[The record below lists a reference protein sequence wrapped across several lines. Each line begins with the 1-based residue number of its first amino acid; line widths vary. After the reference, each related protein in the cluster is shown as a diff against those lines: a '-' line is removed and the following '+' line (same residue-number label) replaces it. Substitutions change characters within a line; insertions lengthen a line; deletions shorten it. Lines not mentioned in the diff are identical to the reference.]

1 MTDSQANSEAIEAL
15 LERIRRL
22 ENADMGG
29 WISAVEERWT
39 FAGADDPSYSLSIP
53 GDLTWKYWPGQKVR
67 LRQAGG
73 AVKHF
78 IITGV
83 GYSAPNTIQT
93 LYGGTDYDL
102 ANSPIIEPY
111 FSAAKAPYGFPL
123 NEAKWSVESLGTADS
138 SQASPVAG
146 TWYNKGGSLVIPA
159 GRWRVEYA
167 AELEVAR
174 GSAGALDAFATLS
187 TAANS
192 EVNKEAT
199 TKIGVSSGVSMRG
212 SVGLSGYVLDL
223 AAKGTYYLNCKTGQA
238 SISAI
243 SFKGSEQKTRMRATC
258 GYL

>member
-1 MTDSQANSEAIEAL
+1 MI
-15 LERIRRL
+15 
-22 ENADMGG
+22 
-29 WISAVEERWT
+29 
-39 FAGADDPSYSLSIP
+39 YSDACNVP
-53 GDLTWKYWPGQKVR
+53 GDLTWKYWPGQRVR
-67 LRQAGG
+67 LQQAGG

-78 IITGV
+78 INTGV
-83 GYSAPNTIQT
+83 VYSSPNTVLT

-111 FSAAKAPYGFPL
+111 FSAAKAPFGFPL
-123 NEAKWSVESLGTADS
+123 NEAKWRVESLGTADS

-199 TKIGVSSGVSMRG
+199 TKIGISSGVSMRG
-212 SVGLSGYVLDL
+212 
-223 AAKGTYYLNCKTGQA
+223 
-238 SISAI
+238 
-243 SFKGSEQKTRMRATC
+243 R
-258 GYL
+258 